1 MYYWSQWPLTCKRE
15 MTFVCQVAV
24 ARWYVLYKGAA
35 MEEKTEDDS
44 QVFKPQR
51 VAAPLMLG
59 RKRKANSEDV
69 GEEDPAWRSI
79 QKDNLS
85 CGCEWN
91 RCQVENLKEG
101 PCLRGGNRGA
111 RRKKLRGV
119 SCETGTSLV
128 VQWLRLH
135 ASNARDMASIPG
147 QGTKIPHAM
156 HRSQQDNFFK

>member
-1 MYYWSQWPLTCKRE
+1 
-15 MTFVCQVAV
+15 MTFACQVAV
-24 ARWYVLYKGAA
+24 ARWYVLYKGAV

-85 CGCEWN
+85 CGCE
-91 RCQVENLKEG
+91 
-101 PCLRGGNRGA
+101 
-111 RRKKLRGV
+111 
-119 SCETGTSLV
+119 
-128 VQWLRLH
+128 
-135 ASNARDMASIPG
+135 
-147 QGTKIPHAM
+147 
-156 HRSQQDNFFK
+156 